1 MTPTPASTKSV
12 DLKKILPIIAK
23 DFEAIR
29 ISFASLAKLKKE
41 EGFIRSTTAARQ
53 RQDAY
58 KERFKP
64 IISKKA
70 NFKEGL
76 KETSNDLFGALRT
89 IGGVLGSMFAIL
101 GVAGIAKI
109 VGGTDAGK
117 FLKNF
122 VVNVLNSVADIIQ
135 KAFTTIKGIFQNA
148 DVQQS
153 FFKTVKSIFDFI
165 GTSLISGFQIVKNL
179 LTDGEV
185 ISKFVEVIKSVF
197 SAIFA
202 SVGSLVSIVGTIFT
216 ENTES
221 IKNGLVEFFTKII
234 NVIIPILSIAG
245 GAFRDLLT
253 DERFK
258 EAFGNIVKNFFG
270 VIIAA
275 FKVSYKDGDKQK
287 SVAGEL
293 LMWAGGIAAA
303 TVAFTLLKIKMFQLG
318 AALEASNFS
327 KDGPCDCGTIG
338 PEDLP
343 DADKKK
349 GGRYKSAG
357 RQLPAKEQTVL
368 EKLGEK
374 YEKGKKYL
382 TDKARA
388 IANSVK
394 EGFEKI
400 KGNAKK
406 LAEMVKKPVLAMI
419 KNPKLQ
425 SKIGAAALKRFGENI
440 VARIMAKAAT
450 AAAAGATG
458 FGLVLTLANSALIA
472 YDLYQL
478 WHFLFVSSDGEKED
492 GGFVKVAGIE
502 AEIDKWYEEYMK
514 GEKSPTQAEAPVVT
528 PAATP
533 TPAPAATASTTK
545 PSMAPTAATPPSTT
559 PSPQTGAD
567 VVARQREMA
576 GSDESGVPERTISG
590 YSYAATEALKSK
602 MKVGDVSA
610 KQHEP
615 GTDVLA
621 QNLMGVVPG
630 FNRFTA
636 FDDAFHNKVSPG
648 SKHTSGLA
656 LDFTVNGG
664 SEAYKKAA
672 ASVRTHLSSL
682 GLGPADVKVID
693 EMNNPSSKA
702 TGPHIHVQFQ
712 SVEAAERYRS
722 QFPNT
727 ALSSFAKGAKDFLLD
742 VEQGVGRGMSATAK
756 AIESALPSLDNVKKV
771 GGDLLE
777 MAVGGLISGLK
788 FVDGMTGGKLGLG
801 SNEMNTAM
809 RMLEDEARKGGG
821 FYDLSS
827 TVVSNKVENKT
838 ISPVN
843 PKVQDGAT
851 LNMVLSRHYT

>member
-12 DLKKILPIIAK
+12 DLKNILPIIAK

-29 ISFASLAKLKKE
+29 ISFASLVKLKKE
-41 EGFIRSTTAARQ
+41 EGFIRSSTAARQ

-58 KERFKP
+58 KDRFKP

-70 NFKEGL
+70 NFKDGL

-216 ENTES
+216 ENTEG
-221 IKNGLVEFFTKII
+221 IRNGLVEFFTKII
-234 NVIIPILSIAG
+234 NVIVPALRIAG

-253 DERFK
+253 DGRFK

-270 VIIAA
+270 VIVAA
-275 FKVSYKDGDKQK
+275 FKVSYKDQRDGQQK

-293 LMWAGGIAAA
+293 LLWASGIAAA

-327 KDGPCDCGTIG
+327 KDGPCDCGPIG
-338 PEDLP
+338 PDDLP

-357 RQLPAKEQTVL
+357 RQPTAKEKGFFG
-368 EKLGEK
+368 KLS
-374 YEKGKKYL
+374 
-382 TDKARA
+382 DKAKS
-388 IANSVK
+388 ILSSVK

-425 SKIGAAALKRFGENI
+425 AKIGTAAIKRFGENI
-440 VARIMAKAAT
+440 VERIMAKAAV
-450 AAAAGATG
+450 AAASGLTG
-458 FGLVLTLANSALIA
+458 FGLVLALANSALIA

-478 WHFLFVSSDGEKED
+478 WHFLFVSSDGENED
-492 GGFVKVAGIE
+492 GGFIKVAGIG
-502 AEIDKWYEEYMK
+502 AEIDKWYEEYNK
-514 GEKSPTQAEAPVVT
+514 GEKSPTQAEMPVVT
-528 PAATP
+528 PATLP
-533 TPAPAATASTTK
+533 TPAPTAAVATTK
-545 PSMAPTAATPPSTT
+545 PSTT
-559 PSPQTGAD
+559 PSPKTGAE

-576 GSDESGVPERTISG
+576 GSGESEVPERTISG
-590 YSYAATEALKSK
+590 YSNAATETLKSK

-630 FNRFTA
+630 FNKFTA
-636 FDDAFHNKVSPG
+636 FDDAFHNQVSPG

-756 AIESALPSLDNVKKV
+756 VIENALPSLDNVKKA

-838 ISPVN
+838 ISPIN
-843 PKVQDGAT
+843 PKVQDSAT

>member
-12 DLKKILPIIAK
+12 NLKNILPTIAK

-29 ISFASLAKLKKE
+29 INFASLVKLRKE
-41 EGFIRSTTAARQ
+41 ERFIRSSTAARQ

-64 IISKKA
+64 IISKKT

-122 VVNVLNSVADIIQ
+122 VVNVLNSVVDIIQ

-165 GTSLISGFQIVKNL
+165 GTSLVSAFQIVKNL

-221 IKNGLVEFFTKII
+221 IRNGLVEFFTKII

-270 VIIAA
+270 VIVAA
-275 FKVSYKDGDKQK
+275 FRVSYKDGDKQK

-327 KDGPCDCGTIG
+327 KGGPCDCGSIG

-349 GGRYKSAG
+349 SGKYKSAG
-357 RQLPAKEQTVL
+357 KQPTV
-368 EKLGEK
+368 K
-374 YEKGKKYL
+374 EKGFFGNL
-382 TDKARA
+382 SDRA
-388 IANSVK
+388 KSIFNSVK
-394 EGFEKI
+394 EGFEKM
-400 KGNAKK
+400 KGKTK
-406 LAEMVKKPVLAMI
+406 ELAEMVKKPVLAMI

-450 AAAAGATG
+450 LPAGLTG
-458 FGLVLTLANSALIA
+458 FGLVLALANTALIA

-478 WHFLFVSSDGEKED
+478 WHFLFVSSDGENED
-492 GGFVKVAGIE
+492 GGFVKVAGIG
-502 AEIDKWYEEYMK
+502 AEIDKWYEEYLK
-514 GEKSPTQAEAPVVT
+514 EEKSPKQETASQGFPIT
-528 PAATP
+528 PPSSP
-533 TPAPAATASTTK
+533 TPASSTPPKT
-545 PSMAPTAATPPSTT
+545 PTAAPAAAAPSTT
-559 PSPQTGAD
+559 PSPQTGAE
-567 VVARQREMA
+567 VAARQREMS
-576 GSDESGVPERTISG
+576 GSSESEVPERTITG

-621 QNLMGVVPG
+621 QNLMGMVPG

-648 SKHTSGLA
+648 SKHASGLA

-712 SVEAAERYRS
+712 SVEAAEKYRS

-727 ALSSFAKGAKDFLLD
+727 ALSSFAKDFLLD

-756 AIESALPSLDNVKKV
+756 ALENALPSLDNVKKV

-809 RMLEDEARKGGG
+809 RMLEDEAKKGGG
-821 FYDLSS
+821 LFDLSS
-827 TVVSNKVENKT
+827 TIVSNKVENKT
-838 ISPVN
+838 IAPVN
-843 PKVQDGAT
+843 PKSQDSAT

>member
-1 MTPTPASTKSV
+1 MTPTPASAKPV
-12 DLKKILPIIAK
+12 DLKNILPIIAK

-29 ISFASLAKLKKE
+29 ISFASLVKLRKE
-41 EGFIRSTTAARQ
+41 ERFIRSSTAARQ

-64 IISKKA
+64 IISKKT

-76 KETSNDLFGALRT
+76 KETSNDLFGALRA

-117 FLKNF
+117 FLKDF
-122 VVNVLNSVADIIQ
+122 VVNVLNSVVDVIQ

-327 KDGPCDCGTIG
+327 KDGPCDCGPIG
-338 PEDLP
+338 PDDLP

-440 VARIMAKAAT
+440 VARIIAKAAT
-450 AAAAGATG
+450 LPAGLTG
-458 FGLVLTLANSALIA
+458 FGLVLALANTALIA

-514 GEKSPTQAEAPVVT
+514 GEKSPTQAEVPVVT

-545 PSMAPTAATPPSTT
+545 PSMASTAATPPSTT
-559 PSPQTGAD
+559 PSPQTGAE

-576 GSDESGVPERTISG
+576 GSDEGGVPERTISG

-621 QNLMGVVPG
+621 QNLMGMVPG

-648 SKHTSGLA
+648 SKHASGLA

-712 SVEAAERYRS
+712 SAEAAERYRS

-742 VEQGVGRGMSATAK
+742 VEQGAGRGMSAAAK
-756 AIESALPSLDNVKKV
+756 ALENVLPSLDSVKKV
-771 GGDLLE
+771 GGDVLE

-809 RMLEDEARKGGG
+809 RMLEDEAKKGGG
-821 FYDLSS
+821 LFDLSS
-827 TVVSNKVENKT
+827 TIVSNKVENKT
-838 ISPVN
+838 IAPVN
-843 PKVQDGAT
+843 PKSQDSAT

>member
-12 DLKKILPIIAK
+12 DLKNIIPTIAK

-29 ISFASLAKLKKE
+29 ISFASLVKLRKE
-41 EGFIRSTTAARQ
+41 ERFIRSSTAARQ

-64 IISKKA
+64 IISKKT

-122 VVNVLNSVADIIQ
+122 VVNVLNSVVDIIQ

-221 IKNGLVEFFTKII
+221 IRNGLVEFFTKII

-287 SVAGEL
+287 SVGGEL

-327 KDGPCDCGTIG
+327 KDGPCDCGPIG

-357 RQLPAKEQTVL
+357 RQLPAKEKTFL
-368 EKLGEK
+368 EKATEK
-374 YEKGKKYL
+374 YEQGKKYL

-425 SKIGAAALKRFGENI
+425 SKIGAAALKKFGENI

-450 AAAAGATG
+450 LPAGLTG
-458 FGLVLTLANSALIA
+458 FGLVLALANTALIA

-492 GGFVKVAGIE
+492 GGFIKVAGIE

-533 TPAPAATASTTK
+533 TPASAATASTTK
-545 PSMAPTAATPPSTT
+545 PSMASTAATPSSTT
-559 PSPQTGAD
+559 PSPQTGAE
-567 VVARQREMA
+567 VAARQREMA
-576 GSDESGVPERTISG
+576 GPGESEVPERTITG

-621 QNLMGVVPG
+621 QNLMGMVPG

-648 SKHTSGLA
+648 SKHASGLA

-672 ASVRTHLSSL
+672 ASVRAHLSSL

-712 SVEAAERYRS
+712 SAEAAERYRS

-742 VEQGVGRGMSATAK
+742 VEQGVGRGMSDTAK
-756 AIESALPSLDNVKKV
+756 AIEGALPSLDNVKKA

-809 RMLEDEARKGGG
+809 RMLEDEAGKGGG

-838 ISPVN
+838 IAPIN
-843 PKVQDGAT
+843 PKSQDSAT